1 MLTRVRSELVLTF
14 GARCMVIIPVTVSR
28 ARPRITLHYEPSCL
42 LKLNVDY
49 SRVWPFEQFQLSFAN
64 TLVPRKT

>member
-14 GARCMVIIPVTVSR
+14 GARCMVIMPVTVSR

-42 LKLNVDY
+42 LKLKAAV
-49 SRVWPFEQFQLSFAN
+49 V
-64 TLVPRKT
+64 RKTLRVTEVMVTSGIP